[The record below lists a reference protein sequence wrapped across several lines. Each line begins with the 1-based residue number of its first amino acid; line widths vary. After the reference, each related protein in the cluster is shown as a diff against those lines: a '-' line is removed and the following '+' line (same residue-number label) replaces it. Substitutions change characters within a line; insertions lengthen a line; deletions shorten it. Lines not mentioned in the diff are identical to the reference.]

1 MVRQRYLNL
10 FIEECLKFCS
20 SNQEAIEKV
29 GPECT
34 PHTPHTAGLQALA
47 IVALSCS
54 SSRLSSRRFDSH
66 WLPVPHPR
74 AWLRLVLHRPLS
86 SQCS

>member
-29 GPECT
+29 GSAVP
-34 PHTPHTAGLQALA
+34 
-47 IVALSCS
+47 
-54 SSRLSSRRFDSH
+54 F
-66 WLPVPHPR
+66 PVGEGY
-74 AWLRLVLHRPLS
+74 RPWAPWP
-86 SQCS
+86 

>member
-29 GPECT
+29 GPGVHVPQQAEWGPGPC
-34 PHTPHTAGLQALA
+34 GLELQPGRAC
-47 IVALSCS
+47 LSS
-54 SSRLSSRRFDSH
+54 WLSSRH
-66 WLPVPHPR
+66 LNPN
-74 AWLRLVLHRPLS
+74 
-86 SQCS
+86 

>member
-29 GPECT
+29 GPGCT
-34 PHTPHTAGLQALA
+34 FPQQAQQGALVT
-47 IVALSCS
+47 VALG
-54 SSRLSSRRFDSH
+54 
-66 WLPVPHPR
+66 
-74 AWLRLVLHRPLS
+74 
-86 SQCS
+86 